1 MRQIFSLL
9 FQRLSSSKTTKF
21 VRSFIVFLCL
31 YTARV
36 GPQALIQMIESI
48 QAQ

>member
-21 VRSFIVFLCL
+21 VRSFIVYMCL
-31 YTARV
+31 YAARAGAQSLV
-36 GPQALIQMIESI
+36 QMIDTI
-48 QAQ
+48 QAS